1 MVARNLHNF
10 TKFLV
15 KQRNRMSGTEKAVFG
30 VLVASTGLGLY
41 QLFTI
46 PMTEGGNQRHRGS
59 SSREKVTSSND
70 GDTDVNVQPDSHW
83 K

>member
-1 MVARNLHNF
+1 
-10 TKFLV
+10 
-15 KQRNRMSGTEKAVFG
+15 MSGTEKAVFG